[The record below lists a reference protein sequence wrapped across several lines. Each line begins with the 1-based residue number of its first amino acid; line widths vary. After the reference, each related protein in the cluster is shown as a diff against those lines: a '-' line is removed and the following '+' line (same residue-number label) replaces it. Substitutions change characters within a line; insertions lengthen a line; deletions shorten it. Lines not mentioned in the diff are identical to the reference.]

1 MEQAKGFPKD
11 FLWGGAAAA
20 MQIEGAYNV
29 DGRGLSI
36 SDVFTFDPA
45 LDKRHWLDQWH
56 MMTHAQ
62 VKEALDPNSTK
73 NYPKR
78 RGNDF
83 YHRYEEDI
91 NLLAEMGFKCFRTS
105 ISWTR
110 IFPNGDETEP
120 NEKGLQFY
128 DKVFDALLAKG
139 IEPVISLTHYD
150 MPLYLV
156 TEYGGWKNRKLIE
169 FFVRF
174 AETVFTRYKD
184 KVKYWITFN
193 EMNCVKHHPFVSAG
207 IIEENHPN
215 LEQDKYQSAH
225 HQFIASAL
233 AVKACHEIIPNS
245 QIGCMISYLLLYPNT
260 CNPDDVLECQKEE
273 RVSFFFSDVQAR
285 GYYPS
290 YTARMFKEKGVVL
303 HKEPGD
309 DEILRDNLVD
319 FVSLSYYMSN
329 NASATADQ
337 HAKASGNL
345 IGGVKNPYL
354 EQSEWGW
361 QIDPKGL
368 RYALNNLYDRYQKP
382 LFISE
387 NGVGATDQM
396 NPDGTI
402 NDDYRIDYLKKHI
415 EQMREA
421 IEDGVDLFGYTAWG
435 PIDMIS
441 ASTSQAS
448 KRYGF
453 VYVDQDDL
461 GNGTL
466 NRYKKKSFNWYKKV
480 IESGGEVL

>member
-1 MEQAKGFPKD
+1 
-11 FLWGGAAAA
+11 
-20 MQIEGAYNV
+20 
-29 DGRGLSI
+29 
-36 SDVFTFDPA
+36 
-45 LDKRHWLDQWH
+45 
-56 MMTHAQ
+56 
-62 VKEALDPNSTK
+62 
-73 NYPKR
+73 
-78 RGNDF
+78 
-83 YHRYEEDI
+83 
-91 NLLAEMGFKCFRTS
+91 
-105 ISWTR
+105 
-110 IFPNGDETEP
+110 
-120 NEKGLQFY
+120 
-128 DKVFDALLAKG
+128 
-139 IEPVISLTHYD
+139 
-150 MPLYLV
+150 
-156 TEYGGWKNRKLIE
+156 
-169 FFVRF
+169 
-174 AETVFTRYKD
+174 
-184 KVKYWITFN
+184 
-193 EMNCVKHHPFVSAG
+193 
-207 IIEENHPN
+207 
-215 LEQDKYQSAH
+215 
-225 HQFIASAL
+225 
-233 AVKACHEIIPNS
+233 
-245 QIGCMISYLLLYPNT
+245 
-260 CNPDDVLECQKEE
+260 
-273 RVSFFFSDVQAR
+273 
-285 GYYPS
+285 
-290 YTARMFKEKGVVL
+290 MFKEKGVVL

-415 EQMREA
+415 EQMREP

-466 NRYKKKSFNWYKKV
+466 NRYKKKSFDWYKKV